1 MALLPSAQPM
11 NAPSSQ
17 ASFLPSDYI
26 ARKAAFRNNVI
37 TASLFVMVMGATV
50 GAFVVT
56 HIQWRGLKAR
66 YEEVTQACEGEKKK
80 LAQLD
85 TLREQRSEMMEKAQ
99 ITAALVERVPRWA
112 VLGEIDYR
120 MPLTMRIDELTLKGT
135 RTDTKVSAPPPTVKT
150 LSGTVAKSR
159 AKTDKKDS
167 ADEKPRISAPAFT
180 HTLIIAGTAEENN
193 DVADYIASLKQ
204 SPVLRNV
211 ELTFI
216 RDQKFDDL
224 VLRQFEVVALLRSD
238 VDQKALSASLQ
249 SLVDRRMAAVEASA
263 APSDQAQALEA
274 GPFSSAEQGEEDM
287 KGGN

>member
-85 TLREQRSEMMEKAQ
+85 TLRQQRSEMMEKAQ

-112 VLGEIDYR
+112 VLGEVDYR
-120 MPLTMRIDELTLKGT
+120 MPLTMRIDELSLKGT
-135 RTDTKVSAPPPTVKT
+135 RTDPKVSAPPPMVKT
-150 LSGTVAKSR
+150 LSGTVVKSTP
-159 AKTDKKDS
+159 KSGKKDG
-167 ADEKPRISAPAFT
+167 AEEKPRITAPAFT
-180 HTLIIAGTAEENN
+180 HTLTIAGTAEENN

-216 RDQKFDDL
+216 RDQKFDDM
-224 VLRQFEVVALLRSD
+224 VLRQFEIVALLRSD
-238 VDQKALSASLQ
+238 VDQKALSASLK
-249 SLVDRRMAAVEASA
+249 SLVDQRTAAIEATKTTE
-263 APSDQAQALEA
+263 QAQAPDA
-274 GPFSSAEQGEEDM
+274 GPFSNAEQGQDDT

>member
-1 MALLPSAQPM
+1 MALLTSSQSSGAPM
-11 NAPSSQ
+11 Q

-37 TASLFVMVMGATV
+37 TGTLFVMVMGATV

-56 HIQWRGLKAR
+56 HMQWRGLKAR
-66 YEEVTQACEGEKKK
+66 YDEVTVACEGERKK

-112 VLGEIDYR
+112 VLGEVDFR
-120 MPLTMRIDELTLKGT
+120 MPMSMRIDALTLKGT
-135 RTDTKVSAPPPTVKT
+135 RTEARSSAPAPTIKT
-150 LSGTVAKSR
+150 LSGTVTRSKPKGDAKEP
-159 AKTDKKDS
+159 
-167 ADEKPRISAPAFT
+167 EKPKITAPSFT
-180 HTLIIAGTAEENN
+180 HALTIAGTAVENN

-211 ELTFI
+211 ELAFI
-216 RDQKFDDL
+216 RDEKFDGYI
-224 VLRQFEVVALLRSD
+224 LRQFEIIAQLRADTDARALAS
-238 VDQKALSASLQ
+238 SLQ
-249 SLVDRRMAAVEASA
+249 ALVKERTATVRAMEEGT
-263 APSDQAQALEA
+263 DQAQAPES
-274 GPFSSAEQGEEDM
+274 GPFSSAEAAPDT